1 MNVLCVHNAYAR
13 PSGEEQ
19 AVRNI
24 AAVLESNGH
33 RVSWLRASSEVIG
46 NSVSRKTGAFF
57 SGIYSPEAR
66 RRMEGILGREALD
79 LVQVQNLYPFLSP
92 SVLGPCRSRGVPVVM
107 RCPNYRLLCPNGLH
121 LSHGRVCELCLGGR
135 EWHCVMQNC
144 LESRFKS
151 IGYALRNA
159 FARLTGLILDNVTV
173 FVVLSE
179 FQKRRFVDAGIPADR
194 IEILPNIAPKVEEPD
209 GSNGSASDA
218 VSFVGRV
225 SPEKGILRF
234 LDAARK
240 LRGNRFVVAGDTDSM
255 PGVRKSAPG
264 NVEFRGFLRGRDLDA
279 VFRESRILVFPSIWF
294 EGFPNVVAQAM
305 AWGRPVVA
313 MRMGA
318 LPEIVDEGRTGLLC
332 DPDKGE
338 ELADKIDYLWRR
350 PDFCREM
357 GRAGREKAL
366 SEYSEERFYSRLMAI
381 YDKAL
386 AFKGVRSS

>member
-1 MNVLCVHNAYAR
+1 MNVLCVHNDYAR
-13 PSGEEQ
+13 PSGEEH
-19 AVRNI
+19 AVQNI
-24 AAVLESNGH
+24 AAILESHGH

-46 NSVSRKTGAFF
+46 NSVSRKFGAFF
-57 SGIYSPEAR
+57 SGIYSPGAR
-66 RRMEGILGREALD
+66 RRMEGILGRETFD
-79 LVQVQNLYPFLSP
+79 LVQVQNLYPLLSP
-92 SVLGPCRSRGVPVVM
+92 SVLGPCHSRGFPVVM

-151 IGYALRNA
+151 VGYALRNA
-159 FARLTGLILDNVTV
+159 FARVTGMIVDNVNI

-179 FQKRRFVDAGIPADR
+179 FQKRRFAEAGIPADR
-194 IEILPNIAPKVEEPD
+194 IEILPNIAPKVEEGGKGGD
-209 GSNGSASDA
+209 DEGDA
-218 VSFVGRV
+218 ISFVGRV

-240 LRGNRFVVAGDTDSM
+240 LRGNRFVVAGDTDAM
-255 PGVRKSAPG
+255 PGVRESAPG

-279 VFRESRILVFPSIWF
+279 VFRESRILVFPSLWF

-318 LPEIVDEGRTGLLC
+318 LPEIVDDGKTGLLC
-332 DPDKGE
+332 NPDE
-338 ELADKIDYLWRR
+338 DDLAERIDYLWRR
-350 PDFCREM
+350 PDLCREM

-366 SEYSEERFYSRLMAI
+366 SEYSDERFYSRLMAI
-381 YDKAL
+381 YEKAL